1 METMWEELSRIRGSR
16 RGFLEEVTA
25 KLRPEG
31 QVRFRHTERK
41 DRGKEDPGLKNLEA
55 REGTWAT
62 EDIESLSEGQ

>member
-31 QVRFRHTERK
+31 
-41 DRGKEDPGLKNLEA
+41 
-55 REGTWAT
+55 
-62 EDIESLSEGQ
+62 